1 MRRQLTWLRN
11 GALLG
16 IIPFALIY
24 AVPYMFGVAPNQA
37 MNLAV
42 LSLPLIPLTWAY
54 AILRYRLM
62 DVDVIFQQGYAYTL
76 ATFCV
81 LAIFYGMIFSVSG
94 AGEMNGAAMVVMIL
108 IAAFVFQPIRK
119 WVQEQLDRYF
129 LQGPLRLPPHADRV
143 RARAGIAHRLARDAR
158 ERGRPADPHA
168 GDPPR
173 GVFHLG

>member
-76 ATFCV
+76 ATLCV

-94 AGEMNGAAMVVMIL
+94 AVELNGPAMVAMIL

-119 WVQEQLDRYF
+119 WVQEQLDRYL

-143 RARAGIAHRLARDAR
+143 RARAGFAHGLARDAR
-158 ERGRPADPHA
+158 NAFPTG
-168 GDPPR
+168 
-173 GVFHLG
+173 